1 VAGRTVD
8 DVAILLLERR
18 LQPEPLRER
27 TTVND
32 RHLYQGP
39 IVVQDPSD
47 PSGRTELP
55 GRIVRF
61 GPAGWLTVMADRT
74 EDAEIELHP
83 VGRVLAVT
91 DLREAGV
98 PGHHRG
104 AGGEH
109 RPPRAPSSAPVT
121 SGGDRSAGTVPCGMP
136 GSSPR

>member
-1 VAGRTVD
+1 MAGRTVD

-74 EDAEIELHP
+74 EDAEIELYP

-91 DLREAGV
+91 DLREVGV
-98 PGHHRG
+98 PGHHQG
-104 AGGEH
+104 AGG
-109 RPPRAPSSAPVT
+109 
-121 SGGDRSAGTVPCGMP
+121 
-136 GSSPR
+136 